1 MAERHP
7 IEALA
12 GISDAPQ
19 QPDPQFAARLL
30 DDLLIDLVSEQ
41 IDRVGEVAAVELRV
55 IDAPQNAHVPAIDLL
70 TGANERTENM
80 TRNRLV
86 GGVLALAA
94 AIALIAAGVLLIDDD
109 NDDVETAQE
118 TGATSTPPP
127 TSSAPVFGTA
137 KALSVA
143 DAYFAANSAG
153 DFAALRALFVRDAAF
168 TGPFAIAED
177 ENLFAWNAV
186 QGTTVSPPDCTA
198 VDGAVQGT
206 MTVSCRAFNHD
217 AAVQA
222 VDGPPVPIQLT
233 LTITPEGIVEES
245 GSFGQPNFKT
255 VGDPFDDWMK
265 ENHPEDADAV
275 GFGNWTSLED
285 AVQNGVLFAQYA
297 AEWGAYLEANGCEY
311 NDGC

>member
-1 MAERHP
+1 MAERNP
-7 IEALA
+7 IETLA

-19 QPDPQFAARLL
+19 QPDPEFAARLL

-55 IDAPQNAHVPAIDLL
+55 IDAPQTAHVPAIDLL

-94 AIALIAAGVLLIDDD
+94 TIALIVGGVLLIDDD
-109 NDDVETAQE
+109 NDDVETAQPAV
-118 TGATSTPPP
+118 TTSAPP
-127 TSSAPVFGTA
+127 TTPSESVFGSA
-137 KALSVA
+137 EALEIANV
-143 DAYFAANSAG
+143 YFAANSAG
-153 DFAALRALFVRDAAF
+153 DFAALRALFVPDAAF
-168 TGPFAIAED
+168 TGPFGIAVD
-177 ENLFAWNAV
+177 ESLFAWNAV

-198 VDGAVQGT
+198 VDGAVRGT

-217 AAVQA
+217 ALVQA

-255 VGDPFDDWMK
+255 VGDPFDGWMR
-265 ENHPEDADAV
+265 ETHSEDAGVV
-275 GFGNWTSLED
+275 GFGRWATIEE
-285 AVQNGVLFAQYA
+285 AEQNGILTVQYA
-297 AEWGAYLEANGCEY
+297 AEWAAYLEANGCEY
-311 NDGC
+311 DDDC